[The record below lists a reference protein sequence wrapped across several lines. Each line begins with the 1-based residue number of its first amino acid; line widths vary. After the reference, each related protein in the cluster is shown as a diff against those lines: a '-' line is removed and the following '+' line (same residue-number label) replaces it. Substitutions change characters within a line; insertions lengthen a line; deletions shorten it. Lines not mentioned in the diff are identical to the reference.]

1 MSRKKT
7 AKINLKKSATK
18 PLTKLGESMEKDFR
32 SMPSKIA
39 AHYRKDLANLKQQT
53 KKLAADLKK
62 AQAQQKTAKAKL
74 VALASKSNAT
84 AKKQTVNVNKTLKA
98 HTATVSNLSSKLEEV
113 KKLSKIISQKQ
124 AKFIA
129 LGKELSKIEKQL
141 EEQSKKVKAV
151 KKAKATKKPVVEIIK
166 PETFALDIR
175 EEEAIVL
182 PEEESS
188 YSETSDETEKSEF

>member
-7 AKINLKKSATK
+7 AKINLKKPASKQLA
-18 PLTKLGESMEKDFR
+18 KLGESMEKDFR

-39 AHYRKDLANLKQQT
+39 AQYRKDLANLKQQT

-84 AKKQTVNVNKTLKA
+84 AKKQTVTVNKNLKA
-98 HTATVSNLSSKLEEV
+98 HTAAVSNLSSKLEEV

-141 EEQSKKVKAV
+141 EEQSKKAKAV
-151 KKAKATKKPVVEIIK
+151 KKVKATKKPVIEIIK

-188 YSETSDETEKSEF
+188 YSETSDETEKSEI